1 MNAFVLAGGRS
12 SRMGRD
18 KALLA
23 FHGRLLIEHA
33 LETLRSLGFT
43 PAIAGSRDDLAVYAP
58 VIADNY
64 PGRGPLGGIEAAL
77 ASTSEELNLFLP
89 VDLPLLP
96 TGLLRWMM
104 ERAQRTL
111 ALATIPRVL
120 GSPQPLCAIYNV
132 ALWKSAKTALAAGD
146 GKVMRVVERAA
157 QENRLRIDSFDVETV
172 TASGAYSA
180 EMLPHYWFENLNT
193 PQDFERATL
202 EQSPAFE

>member
-1 MNAFVLAGGRS
+1 
-12 SRMGRD
+12 MGRD

-23 FHGRLLIEHA
+23 FHGRPLIERS
-33 LETLRSLGFT
+33 LETLRTLGFT
-43 PAIAGSRDDLAVYAP
+43 PAIVGSRQDLAVYAP
-58 VIADNY
+58 VIADNH
-64 PGRGPLGGIEAAL
+64 PGMGPLGGIEAAL
-77 ASTSEELNLFLP
+77 ASSSAELNLFLP

-104 ERAQRTL
+104 ERARTTL

-132 ALWKSAKTALAAGD
+132 ALWQPAKAALAAGD
-146 GKVMRVVERAA
+146 GKVMRVVGRAA
-157 QENRLRIDSFDVETV
+157 KETGLRIDSFDVETV
-172 TASGAYSA
+172 TASGAYSTD
-180 EMLPHYWFENLNT
+180 MRQPYWFENLNT